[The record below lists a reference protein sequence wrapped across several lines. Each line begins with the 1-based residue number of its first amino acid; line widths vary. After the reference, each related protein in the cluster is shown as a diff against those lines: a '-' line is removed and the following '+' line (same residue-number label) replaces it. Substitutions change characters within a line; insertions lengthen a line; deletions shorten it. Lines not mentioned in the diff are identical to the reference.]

1 MTRSACS
8 DRDASGRAV
17 SSGRRRRK
25 IRYAVIGQGYISQ
38 VAVLPA
44 FAHARRN
51 SQLAALV
58 SDDPVK
64 LRTLSRTY
72 GVSRIGGYEDFDTL
86 MASGE
91 IDAVYIALP
100 NHLHARFTLR
110 AARHGVHVLCEK
122 PMAVTV
128 ADCRRMIAGCRR
140 HGVKLMIAY
149 RLHFERANLTAIET
163 VRAGTIGEP
172 RLFNSV
178 FTLQVPD
185 PENIRLRRETGG
197 GTLYDIGIY
206 CINAARSLF
215 RDEPTEVC
223 AATARKRLA
232 RFRQVEEMTSGIL
245 RFPGERL
252 AAFTCSFGAA
262 RASAYEIAGTRGS
275 LRVAPAFGL
284 SEALHH
290 TLTVDG
296 HVRAR
301 TFPKRDQF
309 APELLYFS
317 DCILDG
323 IEPEPS
329 GREGLIDVCI
339 IEALYRSAETGRAV
353 KLPRLVKRT
362 RPDPDQ
368 ECHRPAVAKPRLVHA
383 ASPSGRH

>member
-1 MTRSACS
+1 M
-8 DRDASGRAV
+8 
-17 SSGRRRRK
+17 
-25 IRYAVIGQGYISQ
+25 IGQGYISQ
-38 VAVLPA
+38 VAVLPG

-51 SQLAALV
+51 SELVALV

-64 LRTLSRTY
+64 LNTLSRTY
-72 GVSRIGGYEDFDTL
+72 GVTRIGGYEDFDNL

-100 NHLHARFTLR
+100 NHLHTSFTLR
-110 AARHGVHVLCEK
+110 AARHGIHVLCEK

-128 ADCRRMIAGCRR
+128 VDCRRMIAGCRR

-163 VRAGTIGEP
+163 VQSGTIGEP
-172 RLFNSV
+172 RIFNSV

-215 RDEPTEVC
+215 QDEPTEVF
-223 AATARKRLA
+223 ATTARKRVA
-232 RFRQVEEMTSGIL
+232 RFRQVEEMASAIL

-252 AAFTCSFGAA
+252 ASFTCSFGAA
-262 RASAYEIAGTRGS
+262 RASAYEIVGSRGS
-275 LRVAPAFGL
+275 LKVSPAFGL
-284 SEALHH
+284 SEDLHH
-290 TLTVDG
+290 TLMVDG
-296 HVRAR
+296 HLRER
-301 TFPKRDQF
+301 TFPQRDQF

-317 DCILDG
+317 DCILNG
-323 IEPEPS
+323 VEPEPS
-329 GREGLIDVCI
+329 GREGLIDVCT

-353 KLPRLVKRT
+353 KLPRLSKRT
-362 RPDPDQ
+362 RPNMEQ
-368 ECHRPAVAKPRLVHA
+368 ECSRPAVSKPKLVHA
-383 ASPSGRH
+383 ASPSGKH